1 MRITQNWLNATI
13 VNITDRTPTVRE
25 FELLPEDAGTLAY
38 APGAHLQI
46 RLPIRGSEPQTR
58 SYSLIGLH
66 DTRCYR
72 IAVKRM
78 DAGRGGSLHMWQLTT
93 GDRLVISEPQN
104 HFPLSFDAP
113 EYLLIAG
120 GIGVTPLVAMADA
133 LNAHSAKN
141 AVAVRMVYGARRSDQ
156 ADEFAYTED
165 LHRALGANL
174 KLANADAGER
184 IDFAA
189 EIARLHPHGQV
200 YCCGPVPML
209 DALKLAWSEANRPL
223 QNLRFE
229 TFGNSGRLESKPFTV
244 RVPRH
249 SLEIEVAANTSL
261 LDALE
266 AAGVEVLYDCRRGEC
281 GLCAMDILSVD
292 GELDHRDVFLSGHE
306 KQSAARMCACVSR
319 GSGIITLDSAFRAS
333 L

>member
-1 MRITQNWLNATI
+1 MRITQHWLNATI
-13 VNITDRTPTVRE
+13 INIIDRTPTVRE
-25 FELLPEDAGTLAY
+25 FELVPEDAGPQTY
-38 APGAHLQI
+38 APGAHLQV
-46 RLPIRGSEPQTR
+46 RLPIAGGEPQTR
-58 SYSLIGLH
+58 SYSLIGLPN
-66 DTRCYR
+66 TRCYR

-104 HFPLSFDAP
+104 HFLLSFDAP

-133 LNAHSAKN
+133 LGAHRTRTGVS
-141 AVAVRMVYGARRSDQ
+141 VRMVYGARRSDQ
-156 ADEFAYTED
+156 GDEFAYADD
-165 LHRALGANL
+165 LHRALGTCL
-174 KLANADAGER
+174 QRVNADAGER

-189 EIARLHPHGQV
+189 EFARLHPEAQV

-209 DALKLAWSEANRPL
+209 DAIKEAWIAARRPT

-229 TFGNSGRLESKPFTV
+229 TFGNSGRLASQPFTV

-249 SLEIEVAANTSL
+249 NLEIEVAANVSL

-266 AAGVEVLYDCRRGEC
+266 VAGVEVLYDCRRGEC

-292 GELDHRDVFLSGHE
+292 GELDHRDVFLSEQE
-306 KQSAARMCACVSR
+306 KRSASRLCACVSR
-319 GSGIITLDSAFRAS
+319 ATGSITLDSAFRAIT
-333 L
+333 